1 MKKLLTIL
9 MLFTASLPLWAYDL
23 EVDGIYYNKIVST
36 STVQVTNY
44 DSQANSNSYSGTVVI
59 PETVSVNGVTYKVTS
74 IGAYAF
80 VDCENLTA
88 IEIPGTV
95 TEIGTNAF
103 LHCYGL
109 SSVTIADGETTLEL
123 ANYQA
128 GNWPRGLFFDCPIET
143 LYLGRDLSYDI
154 NTQEGITRTPF
165 SQITELTT
173 LTIGNNVTK
182 IGVDAFVDCSGLTSV
197 IIPNNITSIGGGA
210 FEGCTGLTEVII
222 PESVQQILGNTFKN
236 CTALTSVTIPNSVT
250 SIGNYAFEGCTKLS
264 TITCNATTPPAVEE
278 NSFPSYDVTLDIPTE
293 SLSLYLEH
301 PVWSKFKFAITTLP
315 LYYKVIDANNKYVEV
330 INDASYASYNG
341 PVVIPSTT
349 VIDGV
354 TYTVTSI
361 GTYAF
366 RDCTGL
372 TLVAIPESVTS
383 IDDYAFMGC
392 TGLTSIAIPESVT
405 SIGDYAFDS
414 CTGLSYATF
423 LNSVASIGNNA
434 FYKCSSLTEVTLGN
448 SVTSIGNDAFNYC
461 KGLTSIIIPNSVTTI
476 GNNAFYCCTGLTE
489 VTLGNS
495 VTSIGSGAFVGCT
508 GLTSVTIPA
517 SVTSIGGN
525 AFGDCSALK
534 EFIIEDGESVLDLA
548 VPFSRTYITSLYL
561 GRTLSYSGG
570 DFSFSSLASLTIG
583 NKVTSIG
590 RSAFKGG
597 YSCKL
602 RGQLEL
608 PASLDSIASNAFAS
622 TQYTLCRIQAKE
634 PPVVVDAAAL
644 GNITFVR
651 VPQGSRAAYKAAN
664 VWKDLTIVE
673 EDPEYEV
680 EITVT
685 EPGKLSQDIVM
696 EYMIVPQSVT
706 KLKVHGT
713 INVEDFKQM
722 RTNMTSCYSIDLSD
736 ADCVA
741 LPDSAFEGKYYL
753 TELILPNNCTSIG
766 KAAFV
771 NCTGLDSIVIPD
783 NVTVIGNDVFNGCS
797 ALKSVIIPNGVT
809 SIGNNAFQ
817 NCKSLTSVTIPNSVT
832 SLGVYAFYYCENLQ
846 TIQLSQS
853 LTVIKSYT
861 FSNCGLKE
869 ISIPGSVT
877 SIENQAFTSCSSL
890 ENLVFEDSEKTLNL
904 GCNKDSGT
912 DYTQG
917 QGLFYNCPIQ
927 TLYIGRNLSYNTSKS
942 CGYSPFCG
950 LETNAWGTVLQN
962 GKISSV
968 AFGDKVTNIGERLLA
983 GNPNLKSIKMG
994 ANISSISTYAFS
1006 GDTLDVDYSNLSVL
1020 YKCGD
1025 VINSAHKVNLYHNG
1039 VPLTHIDLPDNMT
1052 TVKTNQFKNIINL
1065 ESVNIPNSVKSI
1077 KANAFDGCISL
1088 KSVSFSDSIT
1098 TVGNQAFVGCV
1109 SLTTVNL
1116 PDTLTTIGSQAFK
1129 GCTSLTTVNLSD
1141 TLQSIGDEAFYGCSA
1156 LANITCPAL
1165 VPPTVGTDGFEG
1177 VDNYTCILTI
1187 PGDSLINYMLAEHW
1201 GAFIQKRKRIDVDV
1215 ETPVVDEGESEG
1227 ESGSEGDGN
1236 TGTGTGNH
1244 CGGHIW
1250 YDRDWHKHHRG
1261 HHAPRRYAAAE
1272 EEIAVSG
1279 IDATIG
1285 DGLSLFIATD
1295 SVVTFLIEPEEGY
1308 NIGSVR
1314 YGGVDVTDQLN
1325 NGVFTTSAVSA
1336 NTKLEVSFVEGEAPE
1351 APVVAGDAN
1360 DDATVNISDVVV
1372 IVNYILGDESG
1383 VTSVDNADVNKDG
1396 VINIGDVPGVVNIIL
1411 SASVQ
1416 AAPIRYEGAEGVLS
1430 MNDVIIAQGETTGI
1444 EVSLDNAV
1452 PYTAFQMDV
1461 TLPEGL
1467 TANDITLSN
1476 RISSTHS
1483 LMWRMQEDNTLRVV
1497 VFAPDN
1503 STIADN
1509 SGALFTIDVTAGSAF
1524 EGGHIVADNTIF
1536 TARDLTMHYL
1546 DGATATAINPA
1557 GVDGIYTADRIYTI
1571 GRTLVI
1577 ESTCNQAAYITTTGG
1592 VMRAVELQA
1601 GRNEIAM
1608 LHQGL
1613 YIVVVGSETQ
1623 KVIIR

>member
-1 MKKLLTIL
+1 M
-9 MLFTASLPLWAYDL
+9 
-23 EVDGIYYNKIVST
+23 
-36 STVQVTNY
+36 
-44 DSQANSNSYSGTVVI
+44 
-59 PETVSVNGVTYKVTS
+59 
-74 IGAYAF
+74 
-80 VDCENLTA
+80 
-88 IEIPGTV
+88 
-95 TEIGTNAF
+95 
-103 LHCYGL
+103 
-109 SSVTIADGETTLEL
+109 
-123 ANYQA
+123 
-128 GNWPRGLFFDCPIET
+128 
-143 LYLGRDLSYDI
+143 
-154 NTQEGITRTPF
+154 
-165 SQITELTT
+165 
-173 LTIGNNVTK
+173 
-182 IGVDAFVDCSGLTSV
+182 
-197 IIPNNITSIGGGA
+197 
-210 FEGCTGLTEVII
+210 
-222 PESVQQILGNTFKN
+222 
-236 CTALTSVTIPNSVT
+236 
-250 SIGNYAFEGCTKLS
+250 
-264 TITCNATTPPAVEE
+264 
-278 NSFPSYDVTLDIPTE
+278 
-293 SLSLYLEH
+293 
-301 PVWSKFKFAITTLP
+301 
-315 LYYKVIDANNKYVEV
+315 
-330 INDASYASYNG
+330 
-341 PVVIPSTT
+341 
-349 VIDGV
+349 
-354 TYTVTSI
+354 
-361 GTYAF
+361 
-366 RDCTGL
+366 
-372 TLVAIPESVTS
+372 
-383 IDDYAFMGC
+383 
-392 TGLTSIAIPESVT
+392 
-405 SIGDYAFDS
+405 
-414 CTGLSYATF
+414 
-423 LNSVASIGNNA
+423 
-434 FYKCSSLTEVTLGN
+434 TEVTLGN

-651 VPQGSRAAYKAAN
+651 VPQGSRAAYKAAD

-753 TELILPNNCTSIG
+753 TELILPNNCQSIG

-771 NCTGLDSIVIPD
+771 NCTGLDTVVIPD

-832 SLGVYAFYYCENLQ
+832 SLGEYAFYRCENLQ

-853 LTVIKSYT
+853 LTTIKSSA
-861 FSNCGLKE
+861 FASCSALKD

-877 SIENQAFTSCSSL
+877 SIANQAFTSCFSL
-890 ENLVFEDSEKTLNL
+890 ENIVFEDSEKTLNL
-904 GCNKDSGT
+904 GCNKDTGN
-912 DYTQG
+912 QFIRG
-917 QGLFYNCPIQ
+917 EGLFYNCPIQ
-927 TLYIGRNLSYNTSKS
+927 TLYIGRNLSYNTSVN
-942 CGYSPFCG
+942 CGSSPFYD
-950 LETNAWGTVLQN
+950 
-962 GKISSV
+962 SSYIEIYSV
-968 AFGDKVTNIGERLLA
+968 TFGDKVTNIGNYLLY
-983 GNPNLKSIKMG
+983 GSSTLKSIKMG
-994 ANISSISTYAFS
+994 ANISSISSTAFS
-1006 GDTLDVDYSNLSVL
+1006 STVHTLDVDYSNLSVL

-1025 VINSAHKVNLYHNG
+1025 VINNTHKVNLYHNG
-1039 VPLTHIDLPDNMT
+1039 EPLTHIDLPDNMT
-1052 TVKTNQFKNIINL
+1052 TVKANQFKNIINL

-1098 TVGNQAFVGCV
+1098 TIGN
-1109 SLTTVNL
+1109 
-1116 PDTLTTIGSQAFK
+1116 QAFK

-1141 TLQSIGDEAFYGCSA
+1141 TLQSIGDEAFYGCLA

-1187 PGDSLINYMLAEHW
+1187 PGDSLMNYMLAEHW

-1227 ESGSEGDGN
+1227 ESGSEGN
-1236 TGTGTGNH
+1236 SNTGTGNH

-1250 YDRDWHKHHRG
+1250 YDRDWHKHHGG

-1272 EEIAVSG
+1272 EETAVSG

-1383 VTSVDNADVNKDG
+1383 VTSVDNADVNEDG

-1503 STIADN
+1503 SAIADN
-1509 SGALFTIDVTAGSAF
+1509 NGALFTIDVTAGSAF

-1546 DGATATAINPA
+1546 DGAEAAAINPA

-1608 LHQGL
+1608 LQQGL

>member
-9 MLFTASLPLWAYDL
+9 MLLAASLPLWAYDL

-222 PESVQQILGNTFKN
+222 PESVQEILGNTFKN
-236 CTALTSVTIPNSVT
+236 CTGLTEITIPNSVT

-361 GTYAF
+361 KYDAF
-366 RDCTGL
+366 RGCTGL

-383 IDDYAFMGC
+383 IGGYAFQDC

-890 ENLVFEDSEKTLNL
+890 ENIVFEDSEKTLNL

-1109 SLTTVNL
+1109 SLTTINL
-1116 PDTLTTIGSQAFK
+1116 PDTLTTIGNQAFK

-1215 ETPVVDEGESEG
+1215 ETPVLDEGESEG
-1227 ESGSEGDGN
+1227 ESGSEGDSN
-1236 TGTGTGNH
+1236 TGTGTGNL

-1250 YDRDWHKHHRG
+1250 YDRDWHKHHGG
-1261 HHAPRRYAAAE
+1261 HHAPRRYVAAE
-1272 EEIAVSG
+1272 EETAVSG

-1383 VTSVDNADVNKDG
+1383 VTSVDNADVNEDG
-1396 VINIGDVPGVVNIIL
+1396 VINIGDVPRVVNIIL

-1503 STIADN
+1503 SAIADN

-1546 DGATATAINPA
+1546 DGAEATAINPA
-1557 GVDGIYTADRIYTI
+1557 GVDGIYTADGIYTI

-1608 LHQGL
+1608 LQQGL